1 MRKYFVYCLY
11 SESRDRIYVGHTDN
25 LDRRFKQ
32 HCDGY
37 VGSTKPY
44 RPYRMI
50 YNEEQPDKSS
60 AMKRERELKLSSGRK
75 FLRSLIGK

>member
-37 VGSTKPY
+37 VESTKPY

-50 YNEEQPDKSS
+50 YNEEQPDKSA